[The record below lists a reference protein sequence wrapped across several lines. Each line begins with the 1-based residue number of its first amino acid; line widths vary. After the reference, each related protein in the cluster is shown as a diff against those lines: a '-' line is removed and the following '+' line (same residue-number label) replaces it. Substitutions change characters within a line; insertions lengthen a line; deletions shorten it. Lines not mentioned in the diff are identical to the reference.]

1 MLYIAHR
8 AILNGKKEG
17 ENHPD
22 QIKYC
27 LDHGLDVEI
36 DVWYA
41 DDSFWLGHDHPLY
54 RIEIEFLQ
62 QVGLWVHCKN
72 IKAVQLLR
80 HYPSINYF
88 IIDKDDFTLT
98 SKNWI
103 WLSPTYQKS
112 YKDAICVM
120 PEDPRWNFP
129 VEHLLDFAGICS
141 DNVYYYKDYV
151 TDLRRRRS
159 TN

>member
-17 ENHPD
+17 ENHPE
-22 QIKYC
+22 QVKYC
-27 LDHGLDVEI
+27 LDRGLDVEI

-54 RIEIEFLQ
+54 QIEIEFLLQ
-62 QVGLWVHCKN
+62 NGLWVDCKN
-72 IKAVQLLR
+72 IKAVQGLKT
-80 HYPSINYF
+80 YSIVNYF
-88 IIDKDDFTLT
+88 TIDKDDFTFT

-103 WLSPTYQKS
+103 WLSPTYQKP

-120 PEDPRWNFP
+120 PEDPQWNFT
-129 VEHLLDFAGICS
+129 EENLLDFAGICT
-141 DNVYYYKDYV
+141 DNVYYYKNYV
-151 TDLRRRRS
+151 ADLRYRRG
-159 TN
+159 TD